1 MTRRSGGVRRTLGLL
16 AAVWLL
22 SRAAAADAADVLVVR
37 PTLDDRFIEEIFH
50 RVGGELRVHAF
61 VVREQQPSGDDVSMA
76 EARALLAGSGAAAC
90 ISFIWQGDTS
100 VVRVWVA
107 GPSGTPALFEAVS
120 LQRTPDVPTVLA
132 ARAVDL
138 LTVALDRNRP
148 LAALPPGG
156 SPVADS
162 TAPTLTVAPPAA
174 ITAAPRD
181 WSLAVGAA
189 LIIGGGRFG
198 NAAGPELAL
207 ARALARRWAI
217 GVRLAAPLWGQR
229 LGNDD
234 ASAKQTQALGL
245 IEGQTLLASWRAL
258 AVRARVGLGAD
269 YLRINGDVVPAVAS
283 AMPAQA
289 TAWVATA
296 AAGVA
301 LSLAVSPR
309 VAVDV
314 GGGVCA
320 AWPRPHIHLG
330 HETVAL
336 TQPQPSLTVGVR
348 FDL

>member
-1 MTRRSGGVRRTLGLL
+1 MTRRPGGVRHTLGLL

-61 VVREQQPSGDDVSMA
+61 AVREQEPSGDDVSMA
-76 EARALLAGSGAAAC
+76 EARALLARTGAAAC
-90 ISFIWQGDTS
+90 VSFIWQGDTS

-107 GPSGTPALFEAVS
+107 GASGTPALFEAVA

-138 LTVALDRNRP
+138 LTVALDRNRAP
-148 LAALPPGG
+148 APHAP
-156 SPVADS
+156 PVADS
-162 TAPTLTVAPPAA
+162 TAPTLTATPPAA
-174 ITAAPRD
+174 ASAAPPD

-189 LIIGGGRFG
+189 LIASGGRFG
-198 NAAGPELAL
+198 NAAGPELAV
-207 ARALARRWAI
+207 ARALTRRWAI
-217 GVRLAAPLWGQR
+217 GVRVAAPLWGQR
-229 LGNDD
+229 LSNDD
-234 ASAKQTQALGL
+234 GSAKQTQALGL
-245 IEGQTLLASWRAL
+245 LEGQALIASWRAL
-258 AVRARVGLGAD
+258 GVRARVGLGAD
-269 YLRINGDVVPAVAS
+269 YLRVNGDVVPAVAS
-283 AMPAQA
+283 VVPAQA

-296 AAGVA
+296 AAGLA

-314 GGGVCA
+314 GGDVVA

-348 FDL
+348 FGL